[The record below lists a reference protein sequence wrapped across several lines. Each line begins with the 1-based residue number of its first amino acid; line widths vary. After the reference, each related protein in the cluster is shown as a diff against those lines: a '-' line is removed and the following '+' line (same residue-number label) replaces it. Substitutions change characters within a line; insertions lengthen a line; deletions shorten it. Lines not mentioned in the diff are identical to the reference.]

1 MELRRALLGAAG
13 VLVAFALVLAPPGC
27 ASRAGSE
34 RVPASPQPPGADP
47 PPSPADVGPLVALRS
62 ELGRLFDTPPV
73 GQAMWAVDV
82 EILETGEH
90 LFSLNNRQPVT
101 PASTVKIVTLSAA
114 AERLGWDFRFETEL
128 LTAAPIVDNVLRG
141 DVVVRG
147 SGDPSIGSGDDWPP
161 RAFEDFAAALTRA
174 GIHTIDGRI
183 VGDDNAFDEEG
194 LPAGWMWDDL
204 GHGFAAPAGALQ
216 FHENL
221 VTLTMYPGPAPGASA
236 RIDVNPATSGLQIAS
251 AVTTAAAGNAT
262 DIVLRRLPGQ
272 RTLRLS
278 GVVPAGSEPTY
289 RTASVDNPTIFF
301 AHAFRDALIDDAP
314 ELAERDPRYL
324 RRLASHHSPPLA
336 ELAKVLMKASR
347 NVYAE
352 SLLKTLGGTADA
364 HASSEAGLA
373 AIGEVL
379 MEWGVPTADYILRD
393 GSGLS
398 RYDLITPE
406 ALVALLRRMHGDRR
420 HRELFAAT
428 LPLAGS
434 EGTLSGR
441 LRGTRAH
448 GNVRAKTGSM
458 RGVRAIAGYLSTRD
472 GETLAFAILANHFT
486 ISPSVIDQA
495 IDDVLVRLADFSRQ

>member
-1 MELRRALLGAAG
+1 MELRRAPLGAAG
-13 VLVAFALVLAPPGC
+13 VLVAFALVLAPSGC
-27 ASRAGSE
+27 ASRAGSKS
-34 RVPASPQPPGADP
+34 VPAPPQ
-47 PPSPADVGPLVALRS
+47 PADVGPLAALGS
-62 ELGRLFDTPPV
+62 ELGRLLDTPPV
-73 GQAMWAVDV
+73 RQAMWAVDV
-82 EILETGEH
+82 ETLETGEH
-90 LFSLNNRQPVT
+90 LFSLNNRQPAT

-141 DVVVRG
+141 DVIVR
-147 SGDPSIGSGDDWPP
+147 GSGDDWPP
-161 RAFEDFAAALTRA
+161 RAFEDFAAALARA
-174 GIHTIDGRI
+174 GVHTIDGR
-183 VGDDNAFDEEG
+183 VGGDDNAFDEEG

-204 GHGFAAPAGALQ
+204 GYGFAAPAGALQ

-221 VTLTMYPGPAPGASA
+221 VTLTIYPGQAPGASA

-251 AVTTAAAGNAT
+251 DVTTAAAGNAT

-272 RTLRLS
+272 LTLHLS

-301 AHAFRDALIDDAP
+301 AHAFRAALIESGIDIRGAAVDIDDAP
-314 ELAERDPRYL
+314 ELAGRDPRYL
-324 RRLASHHSPPLA
+324 RRLALHHSPPVA
-336 ELAKVLMKASR
+336 ELAKVLMRASR

-352 SLLKTLGGTADA
+352 SLLKTLGGVADA
-364 HASSEAGLA
+364 HASSEAGLV

-379 MEWGVPTADYILRD
+379 MEWGVPAADYVLRD

-398 RYDLITPE
+398 RYDLMTPE
-406 ALVALLRRMHGDRR
+406 ALVVLLRRMHEDQR

-434 EGTLSGR
+434 EGTLSAR
-441 LRGTRAH
+441 LRATRAH

-458 RGVRAIAGYLSTRD
+458 RGVWAIAGYLSTRD

-486 ISPSVIDQA
+486 ISPSVIDKA